1 MRFLQQIAVC
11 ATVSSVLSAPQPAD
25 DGRNT
30 KNVVNKIKCKGK
42 GYTYEQLV
50 GYGFTPP
57 NARDKLGDTLGGFG
71 SSIAL
76 DRKSWKKKK
85 DTYTGTLWT
94 LPDRGW

>member
-1 MRFLQQIAVC
+1 MKLLHQLAIYSSLA
-11 ATVSSVLSAPQPAD
+11 SVLCAPQPAKD
-25 DGRNT
+25 DDSKGI
-30 KNVVNKIKCKGK
+30 VNKISCNGK
-42 GYTYEQLV
+42 KYEYEELA
-50 GYGFTPP
+50 GYGFVAP

-76 DRKSWKKKK
+76 DRKSWGKKK